1 MKKVLKKSLKYSIK
15 AMIGLFIVFVLFLG
29 SLFFREQK
37 LPRFV
42 VDGIAEKYSTENFRL
57 DCENA
62 YFSFRYGL
70 RLFNIS
76 LYDKRKEDAFS
87 DPVARVK
94 TVHYEFSKKTLS
106 LDKLEYE
113 RLSDSYYNPVDD
125 GSPDEAPLD
134 FEIPDIPVTTIVM
147 TSPSILGLK
156 PDKVV
161 LNVNMIPKMGCI
173 AFNDLEIVS
182 PSRSGDTVLRG
193 SALMDLR
200 SQKFTSHLKGSATQ
214 RQIRPLIETLDVRCA
229 LPYMDAFTDIPVP
242 VKCDAF
248 FDVDL
253 LAGDFAMKLKL
264 DVEKMGRYNSVPM
277 AYAKGGID
285 FKSKNIDGRRNVVTK
300 ITVSDSEDCEGRKM
314 AGWVTVDDFS
324 GKFKV
329 GYDCKTE
336 LKIEDA
342 LKIADFME
350 PSTFDFVRFDSD
362 SSITVNGF
370 TGTSAEALEFNNL
383 EGEAR
388 AKSGS
393 FSGFRFSN
401 LNGRYSLKKD
411 VVSLEAEMTG
421 ADGGKVNFSGFVG
434 CEKFEDGKAH
444 FALKGSYR
452 NGTLKEWADT
462 LRFDLGE
469 RKGNVDIDLDISGV
483 AATNMWNTVNGSGSI
498 RITEGHLARV
508 KVFSGLTELLAE
520 KVPGISFLVDQTQA
534 FADFKFDNGVVST
547 ENLYIEGGLVSI
559 KGWGGYDIANDN
571 LDFVVRVQFM
581 KRESIAGKAVHL
593 LTFPV
598 TKTLLEFKVSGS
610 IDDPKWENIQITDRI
625 F

>member
-1 MKKVLKKSLKYSIK
+1 
-15 AMIGLFIVFVLFLG
+15 MIGLFIVFVLFLG

-42 VDGIAEKYSTENFRL
+42 VDSITAKCSTDNFLL

-87 DPVARVK
+87 NPVARAK
-94 TVHYEFSKKTLS
+94 IVHYEFSKKTLR
-106 LDKLEYE
+106 LDTLEYE

-156 PDKVV
+156 PDKVA
-161 LNVNMIPKMGCI
+161 LNVNMIPQMGCI

-182 PSRSGDTVLRG
+182 SSRHGDTVLRG
-193 SALMDLR
+193 SAMMDIEN
-200 SQKFTSHLKGSATQ
+200 QKFTSHLKGSATQ
-214 RQIRPLIETLDVRCA
+214 RQIRPLIETLDVQCA
-229 LPYMDAFTDIPVP
+229 LPYMDAFMDIPVP

-264 DVEKMGRYNSVPM
+264 DVERMGRYNSVPM
-277 AYAKGGID
+277 AYAKGEID
-285 FKSKNIDGRRNVVTK
+285 FKSKIIEGRRNVVTK
-300 ITVSDSEDCEGRKM
+300 VTVADAEDCEGRKLS
-314 AGWVTVDDFS
+314 GWVTVDDFS

-329 GYDCKTE
+329 GYDSKTE
-336 LKIEDA
+336 LMIDDS
-342 LKIADFME
+342 LRIADFMD
-350 PSTFDFVRFDSD
+350 PSTFDFVRFDGD
-362 SSITVNGF
+362 SRITVSGF
-370 TGTSAEALEFNNL
+370 SGTSSDALEFNDLN
-383 EGEAR
+383 GEVW

-393 FSGFRFSN
+393 LSGFRFSD

-411 VVSLEAEMTG
+411 VVSLEAAMAGT
-421 ADGGKVNFSGFVG
+421 DGGKVDFFGFVW
-434 CEKFEDGKAH
+434 CEKFEDDKAH

-483 AATNMWNTVNGSGSI
+483 ATSNMWNTVNGVGSI

-520 KVPGISFLVDQTQA
+520 KVPGVSFLVDQTQA
-534 FADFKFDNGVVST
+534 SADFKFDNGIVST
-547 ENLYIEGGLVSI
+547 KNLYIEGGLVSI

-581 KRESIAGKAVHL
+581 KRESLAGKAIHL

>member
-1 MKKVLKKSLKYSIK
+1 
-15 AMIGLFIVFVLFLG
+15 MIGLFIVFVLFLG

-42 VDGIAEKYSTENFRL
+42 VDSITAKCSTDNFLL

-87 DPVARVK
+87 NPVARAK
-94 TVHYEFSKKTLS
+94 IVHYEFSKKTLR
-106 LDKLEYE
+106 LDTLEYE

-156 PDKVV
+156 PDKVA
-161 LNVNMIPKMGCI
+161 LNVNMIPQMGCI

-182 PSRSGDTVLRG
+182 SSRHGDTVLRG
-193 SALMDLR
+193 SAMMDIEN
-200 SQKFTSHLKGSATQ
+200 QKFTSHLKGSATQ
-214 RQIRPLIETLDVRCA
+214 RQIRPLIETLDVQCA

-264 DVEKMGRYNSVPM
+264 DVERMGRYNSVPM
-277 AYAKGGID
+277 AYAKGEID
-285 FKSKNIDGRRNVVTK
+285 FKSKIIEGRRNVVTK
-300 ITVSDSEDCEGRKM
+300 VTVADAEDCEGRKLS
-314 AGWVTVDDFS
+314 GWVTVDDFS

-329 GYDCKTE
+329 GYDSKTE
-336 LKIEDA
+336 LMIDDS
-342 LKIADFME
+342 LKIADFMD
-350 PSTFDFVRFDSD
+350 PSTFDFVRFDGD
-362 SSITVNGF
+362 SRITVSGF
-370 TGTSAEALEFNNL
+370 SGTSSDALEFNDLN
-383 EGEAR
+383 GEVW

-393 FSGFRFSN
+393 LSGFRFSD

-411 VVSLEAEMTG
+411 VVSLEAAMAGT
-421 ADGGKVNFSGFVG
+421 DGGKVDFSGFVW
-434 CEKFEDGKAH
+434 CEKFEDDKAH

-469 RKGNVDIDLDISGV
+469 RKGSVDIDLDISGV
-483 AATNMWNTVNGSGSI
+483 ATSNMWNTVNGVGSI

-520 KVPGISFLVDQTQA
+520 KVPGVSFLVDQTQA
-534 FADFKFDNGVVST
+534 SADFKFDNGIVST
-547 ENLYIEGGLVSI
+547 KNLYIEGGLVSI

-581 KRESIAGKAVHL
+581 KRESLAGKAIHL